1 MLHGRIALAAA
12 FAVMAVP
19 AFAQELE
26 TPRIAAVKVS
36 YVAQTSS
43 FGKAA
48 LARMENEAK
57 KKELEISAKAADVQK
72 QQVAIQQSGVGLSDR
87 ARADLQRA
95 FDRARVDLDR
105 FREDAQRELQELQA
119 QFDVDFHA
127 KLGPVV
133 DEIAKEKGYH
143 FVFNVDDNELIAWLS
158 PSTDISDEVV
168 KRLDAKRQ

>member
-1 MLHGRIALAAA
+1 MSGIR
-12 FAVMAVP
+12 FAVVLALVAVAVP
-19 AFAQELE
+19 AFAQDP
-26 TPRIAAVKVS
+26 PRIAAVKVS
-36 YVAQTSS
+36 YVAQASS

-48 LARMENEAK
+48 LARIESEAK
-57 KKELEISAKAADVQK
+57 KKEGEIAAKAAEVQK
-72 QQVAIQQSGVGLSDR
+72 QQLQLQQPGIGLTERS
-87 ARADLQRA
+87 RADLQRA

-105 FREDAQRELQELQA
+105 FREDAQRELQELQS
-119 QFDVDFHA
+119 QFDIDFRA

-168 KRLDAKRQ
+168 KRLDAVKQ

>member
-1 MLHGRIALAAA
+1 MSWIR
-12 FAVMAVP
+12 FAIVLTLVAVASP
-19 AFAQELE
+19 AFAQVIDP
-26 TPRIAAVKVS
+26 PRIAAVKVS
-36 YVAQTSS
+36 YVAQASS

-48 LARMENEAK
+48 LAHIESETKRKEA
-57 KKELEISAKAADVQK
+57 EVAAKAAEVQK
-72 QQVAIQQSGVGLSDR
+72 QQLQLQQPGIGLTER

-95 FDRARVDLDR
+95 FDRARIDLDR
-105 FREDAQRELQELQA
+105 FREDAQRELQALQS
-119 QFDVDFHA
+119 QFDIDFRA

-168 KRLDAKRQ
+168 KRLDAAKK